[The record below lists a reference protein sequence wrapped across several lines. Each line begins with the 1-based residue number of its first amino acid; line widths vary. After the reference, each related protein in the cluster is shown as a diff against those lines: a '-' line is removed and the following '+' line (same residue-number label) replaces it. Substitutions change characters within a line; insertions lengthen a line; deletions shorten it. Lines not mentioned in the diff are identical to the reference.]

1 MLGKK
6 KNMALVK
13 NNTATRGLSGKFE
26 SILFKTF
33 RGKTFAYPEPK
44 KPTKQSEE
52 QRKNRDRFRNAS
64 YFAKTVMQDPEKK
77 EYYRRIARR
86 LKLPNAYTAAI
97 TDYMRKTQIP
107 EVTVSDKVEIETF
120 KKGFKVK
127 SVNVVITDSNH
138 QLIEQGAARMKE
150 YELWWYHP
158 VTVNLHEIKSYRV
171 IITAI
176 DQTGQRAEKIV
187 DVC

>member
-1 MLGKK
+1 MLGEKK
-6 KNMALVK
+6 DMALVK
-13 NNTATRGLSGKFE
+13 NNTATRGLSGKFQ

-44 KPTKQSEE
+44 KPTRQSEE

-64 YFAKTVMQDPEKK
+64 YFAKTAMQDPERK
-77 EYYRRIARR
+77 EYYRRIARK

-107 EVTVSDKVEIETF
+107 EVTVSDKVQIETV
-120 KKGFKVK
+120 KKGFKIE

-138 QLIEQGAARMKE
+138 QLIEQGAARLKG
-150 YELWWYHP
+150 YDFWWYHP
-158 VTVNLHEIKSYRV
+158 VSIKLDERNSYKV

-176 DQTGQRAEKIV
+176 DQTGQRAERIV
-187 DVC
+187 DVY

>member
-1 MLGKK
+1 VEKD
-6 KNMALVK
+6 MALVK

-64 YFAKTVMQDPEKK
+64 YFAKTAMQDPERKA
-77 EYYRRIARR
+77 YYRRIAQK
-86 LKLPNAYTAAI
+86 LELPNAYTAAI
-97 TDYMRKTQIP
+97 TDYMRKTQIT
-107 EVTVSDKVEIETF
+107 EVTASDKVQIEAL
-120 KKGFKVK
+120 KKGFKIE

-150 YELWWYHP
+150 YGLWWYHP
-158 VTVNLHEIKSYRV
+158 VTVNLHEKKSYR
-171 IITAI
+171 IIVTTI
-176 DQTGQRAEKIV
+176 DQTHQRTEKIV
-187 DVC
+187 DVY

>member
-1 MLGKK
+1 VKK
-6 KNMALVK
+6 DMALVK
-13 NNTATRGLSGKFE
+13 NNNATRGLSGKFE

-44 KPTKQSEE
+44 KPTRQSEE

-64 YFAKTVMQDPEKK
+64 YYAKTAMQDPEKK
-77 EYYRRIARR
+77 AYYRRIAQK

-97 TDYMRKTQIP
+97 TDYMRKTQIS
-107 EVTVSDKVEIETF
+107 EVTVSDKVQIETF
-120 KKGFKVK
+120 KKGFKVQ

-150 YELWWYHP
+150 YGFWWYHP
-158 VTVNLHEIKSYRV
+158 ATVNLHEMKPYK
-171 IITAI
+171 IIVTAT
-176 DQTGQRAEKIV
+176 DQTWQWTEKIV
-187 DVC
+187 DVF